1 MEGEDMR
8 TIRRTR
14 TGRARGRAAALLT
27 AALLAN
33 LGIAVAPVAAANQ
46 TQTTPVSLAGGTD
59 VGVTYDTTATCD
71 ACVPDDMAQLVT
83 GHSSWAFAFGATV
96 HTAVDRLDWTSAGSV
111 AIAYDD
117 TLLRQGQTITLKDT
131 LTTTG
136 GTITA
141 KGAVSGSYGLFA
153 DTSGGTNFVATNQTK
168 DFSKDMTWT
177 FSCTVPLPGESPR
190 PCTSGTNTI
199 KIDDYTIFTVP
210 FIDPTDLNIE
220 FNVGVALVASVS
232 SDGIVSVR
240 TIDVTGGQGTLNANL
255 EWGGSS
261 PSVVNDP
268 AQLPCTQP
276 AGNEVNYRLTGI
288 AADSPAQ
295 TLATRTGVGA
305 KVVASPAVGPDFTVY
320 DLGEFGHKDTPAA
333 DISFGLAGPD
343 TSVVLGTLQKNNVPP
358 TANAGGGL
366 FHTYSGD
373 QGSPITFDGSGSS
386 SVCGFPT
393 LRWDFSDGGVAFG
406 RSPQHTFA
414 GSGTYSGLL
423 TATDAT
429 GLTNS
434 TTFSIVVANLAPVVS
449 AGPDTTAAW
458 GRPVAFNGSAVD
470 PGSDDQATLTYAW
483 SFGDGSPSATGGPS
497 VVHAYATPGS
507 YVATLAVCDRL
518 NACSSDTRTVEIR
531 KRTVTVGSLGDT
543 AGTYD
548 TAGARRASLVDEF
561 GAVVTGRTVDF
572 TVNGAAAGSGVT
584 NTSGTAQ
591 VAWTPLLDAGS
602 YATAASFAGDS
613 MYENASGA
621 NAVTIARKATTVTYT
636 GTTTGA
642 PNKVAI
648 LTAILKDAG
657 GKALAGRQIAFV
669 LGNQSISA
677 TTDASGIASAS
688 LKLTQKNGTY
698 PLTATWTPSGADAS
712 HYVGGSASATFKL
725 QAK

>member
-1 MEGEDMR
+1 MNAP
-8 TIRRTR
+8 RRTGTAR
-14 TGRARGRAAALLT
+14 LRARSAAVMIVALVV
-27 AALLAN
+27 N
-33 LGIAVAPVAAANQ
+33 MAVAASPAVAASQ
-46 TQTTPVSLAGGTD
+46 TQTTAVSLKGGTD
-59 VGVTYDTTATCD
+59 VDATYDTTAACD

-96 HTAVDRLDWTSAGSV
+96 HTAVDRLDWTSDGSV
-111 AIAYDD
+111 DIAYDD

-141 KGAVSGSYGLFA
+141 TGAVSGSYGLFA
-153 DTSGGTNFVATNQTK
+153 DTTGGTNFVATNQTK

-177 FSCTVPLPGESPR
+177 FSCTIPLPGESPR
-190 PCTSGTNTI
+190 TCTSGTNTI

-232 SDGIVSVR
+232 SDGVVSVR
-240 TIDVTGGQGTLNANL
+240 KIDITGGQGSLNANL

-261 PSVVNDP
+261 PSLVTDP

-276 AGNEVNYRLTGI
+276 AGNEVNYHLTGI
-288 AADSPAQ
+288 AADAPAQ
-295 TLATRTGVGA
+295 TLATRTGLGA
-305 KVVASPAVGPDFTVY
+305 KVVASPVVGPDFTVY
-320 DLGEFGHKDTPAA
+320 DLGEFGHKDTLAA
-333 DISFGLAGPD
+333 DISFDLAGPD

-358 TANAGGGL
+358 TADAGGGL
-366 FHTYSGD
+366 THTYSGN
-373 QGSPITFDGSGSS
+373 QGSPITFDGGGST

-406 RSPQHTFA
+406 KNPQHTFG

-429 GLTNS
+429 GLTSS

-458 GRPVAFNGSAVD
+458 GRSVAFNGSAVD
-470 PGSDDQATLTYAW
+470 PGADDQSTLTYSW
-483 SFGDGSPSATGGPS
+483 SFGDASPSATGGPS
-497 VVHAYATPGS
+497 ASHAYSTPGS
-507 YVATLAVCDRL
+507 YLATLTVCDRHA
-518 NACSSDTRTVEIR
+518 ACSSDSRTVEVR
-531 KRTVTVGSLGDT
+531 KRTLTVGSLGDT

-561 GAVVTGRTVDF
+561 GAAVTGRTVDF
-572 TVNGAAAGSGVT
+572 TVNGVAAGSSVT
-584 NTSGTAQ
+584 NASGTAQ

-602 YATAASFAGDS
+602 YATGASFAGDS
-613 MYENASGA
+613 MYESASGS
-621 NAVTIARKATTVTYT
+621 NSVSIARKASTVTYT

-642 PNKVAI
+642 PNKVTI
-648 LTAILKDAG
+648 LTAVLKDAG

-669 LGNQSISA
+669 LGSQQISA

-698 PLTATWTPSGADAS
+698 PLTATWSPSGADAS
-712 HYVGGSASATFKL
+712 RYVGSSASATFKL